1 MTALA
6 ESFAITDQDCFSIS
20 DDPTVLTDIYRD
32 GINIAVWQRQFDAA
46 TQDEITQFLTEH
58 PSLSKSL
65 NLSPENSYESLDF
78 ALDGKAPKALVENMA
93 ELVDMFCCLFEL
105 DHVGLRLAT
114 LSGAM
119 CPRFH
124 VDHVPCR
131 LVTTYQ
137 GIATQWLA
145 NDTIDRS
152 KLGRGS
158 NGLPDEQSGLFQNT
172 SDIEQLTSGDVA
184 LLKGTRWE
192 GNEETGLV
200 HRSPNPTNNEP
211 RLLLTLDFG

>member
-6 ESFAITDQDCFSIS
+6 ESLAITDQDCFSIS

-32 GINIAVWQRQFDAA
+32 EINIAVWQRQFDAA
-46 TQDEITQFLTEH
+46 TQDEITQFLNEH

-65 NLSPENSYESLDF
+65 NLSPENAYESLDF

-158 NGLPDEQSGLFQNT
+158 NGLPDEQSGLFQNA